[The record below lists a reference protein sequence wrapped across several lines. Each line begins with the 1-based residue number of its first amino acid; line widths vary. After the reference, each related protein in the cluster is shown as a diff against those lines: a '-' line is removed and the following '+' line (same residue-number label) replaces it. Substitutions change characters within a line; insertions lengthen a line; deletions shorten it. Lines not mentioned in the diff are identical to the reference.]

1 MRVAL
6 VHGTMDRGSS
16 FAKVARRLDGFETL
30 TFDRAGYGGRV
41 GEPVPEGRGRVAAD
55 VADLLAHLGADGP
68 DGPVTVIGHSYGG
81 HVALAA
87 SIARPDLV
95 VAVGAYETPVAWLP
109 TWPARTSGG
118 LAAEAG
124 RNGSPADAAEV
135 FMRSIVGDAIW
146 DRLPPSTKAARRAE
160 GPAMLADLRDIQS
173 LPPPYDL
180 AAVPVPVVIG
190 RGTESKGHHRE
201 GTKALLAVLPDAELH
216 LVEGAGHG
224 GHTSHPDGFA
234 AFVRAAIARA

>member
-6 VHGTMDRGSS
+6 VHGTMDRASS
-16 FAKVARRLDGFETL
+16 FAKVVRRLDDLGVV
-30 TFDRAGYGGRV
+30 TFDRAGYGARV

-55 VADLLAHLGADGP
+55 VADLFAHLATSDEP
-68 DGPVTVIGHSYGG
+68 LTVIGHSYGG

-87 SIARPDLV
+87 AIARPDLV
-95 VAVGAYETPVAWLP
+95 RSVGAYETPVAWLP
-109 TWPARTSGG
+109 TWPPRTSGG

-124 RNGSPADAAEV
+124 RSGSAADAAEV
-135 FMRSIVGDAIW
+135 FMRSIVGDAVW

-180 AAVPVPVVIG
+180 TAVPVRVVIG
-190 RGTESKGHHRE
+190 RGSESKGHHRE
-201 GTKALLAVLPDAELH
+201 GTKALLEVLPDAELH

-224 GHTSHPDGFA
+224 AHTSHPDGFA
-234 AFVRAAIARA
+234 AFVRAAVARA